1 MNTTTPAPTP
11 VEERPE
17 PTIGGAVLAALR
29 HRLGYSITELA
40 DELAVRP
47 RTVRAWIT
55 GRDPI
60 PSGVVL
66 ELAQLL
72 ADHERDVQAA
82 VDAGEVVLPRPGTD
96 VGWWTAVAA
105 EAMSRSTSVAIVWE
119 G

>member
-1 MNTTTPAPTP
+1 MTTTP
-11 VEERPE
+11 

-40 DELAVRP
+40 DELDVRP
-47 RTVRAWIT
+47 RTIRSWST

-60 PSGVVL
+60 PPGVVV

-72 ADHERDVQAA
+72 ADHETA
-82 VDAGEVVLPRPGTD
+82 VETALDEGEVVLPRSGPL

-105 EAMSRSTSVAIVWE
+105 EAMSRSHDIGIVWE
-119 G
+119 DDLE